1 MKRRSAEGRRPLDQ
15 ESLHRRGR
23 EKRVKRSRPRGI
35 SRKDFLKTS
44 GTGLAGAVLLGA
56 TGCGGGEQGGGT
68 TELYFTG
75 PPDESGTTQKLIS
88 DFNKKNKGTY
98 KVVFREGNSDTG
110 QRLDKLRTQ
119 LQAGGEGLDVILG
132 DVIWTAE
139 LAANGW
145 ISDLADRFPDST
157 QKEYLPGS
165 VDAIIYDGKP
175 YAMPWFTD
183 TGLLYF
189 RKDLLEQSG
198 YDSPPKTWAELKE
211 MTRKTMAKSGTR
223 FGFVFQG
230 ARYEGGVCDG
240 CEFIWG
246 HGGNILDPADPNK
259 VIVDSPEAIAGLATE
274 RSMITDGISPQA
286 VTVYKEDES
295 AGAFL
300 NGDAVF
306 LRNWPYVYALIGTS
320 DYPKLETD
328 QVGVSEL
335 PSSDG
340 KPGNGTVGDQP
351 LYISTSSQNPDAA
364 WKFIEFLSAPEQQ
377 KFRAIEGSYLPT
389 RSKLYEDPEIQE
401 SVPVVALAKTALQ
414 HTLPRP
420 VTPYYSDMSLEMR
433 DQFNASLLGD
443 VSPEDAA
450 RTMKENL
457 ENLIQQ
463 GQDS

>member
-1 MKRRSAEGRRPLDQ
+1 VGTSRLKGLSRR
-15 ESLHRRGR
+15 
-23 EKRVKRSRPRGI
+23 
-35 SRKDFLKTS
+35 DFLKTS
-44 GTGLAGAVLLGA
+44 GAGLAGAVLLGTA
-56 TGCGGGEQGGGT
+56 GCGGSEQSGGA

-139 LAANGW
+139 LAANDW
-145 ISDLADRFPDST
+145 ISDLSDRFPEST

-183 TGLLYF
+183 TGLLYY

-198 YDSPPKTWAELKE
+198 YDDPPKSWDELKE
-211 MTRKTMAKSGTR
+211 MARKITAKSGTKS
-223 FGFVFQG
+223 GFVFQG

-246 HGGNILDPADPNK
+246 HGGNILDPNDPNR
-259 VIVDSPEAIAGLATE
+259 VVVDSPEAIAGLATE
-274 RSMITDGISPQA
+274 RSMITDGVSPQA

-320 DYPKLETD
+320 DYPKLDPD

-351 LYISTSSQNPDAA
+351 LYISTSSKNPDAA
-364 WKFIEFLSAPEQQ
+364 WKFIEYLSAPEQQ
-377 KFRAIEGSYLPT
+377 KFRATEGSYLPT
-389 RSKLYEDPEIQE
+389 RIELYDDPEIQD

-414 HTLPRP
+414 HTMPRP
-420 VTPYYSDMSLEMR
+420 VTPYYSDMSLEIR
-433 DQFNASLLGD
+433 DQFNASLLGEI
-443 VSPEDAA
+443 SPEEAA

-463 GQDS
+463 GQNS